1 MCPRISVI
9 MKITLRDS
17 DPVVLVNSFCS
28 CVAGSVVC
36 NHLVALLYQTAHYSE
51 CGMSVVPPGLSCTE
65 TEQKWHKPRTMGV
78 KPGPVDAMVVV
89 KPKLGATSSSGIR
102 SALYKGYSGELPDP
116 ATLYPNTAYADFNP
130 DSLPLICTLDISPD
144 KPLVDSIFGKVQAG
158 SILSYQH
165 PPPASDGVIAHE
177 DALPFPKVP
186 QEDYQLKPT
195 DCTYVPTNQEQ
206 LHLKSLS
213 VTLLQSNKIE
223 EATRCQSAAPVWH
236 SLRKERVTASTFREI
251 SHVRGPSA
259 AENLAERIIRG
270 TRQTALMK
278 RGLDL
283 ETKALRDYATL
294 KNLNLRKCGLVIHP
308 DAPWLG
314 ASPDGLVYDPLE
326 RPSFGL
332 VEMKCPNA
340 LSYIDCKY
348 LRAEHGTHKLKES
361 HSYYWQ
367 VQGQL
372 LITGMEW
379 CDFVICA
386 HDDMFVQRIYR
397 DATVLNTLRERCDF
411 FFFYTYLPKY
421 LSMHQ

>member
-1 MCPRISVI
+1 M
-9 MKITLRDS
+9 
-17 DPVVLVNSFCS
+17 
-28 CVAGSVVC
+28 
-36 NHLVALLYQTAHYSE
+36 
-51 CGMSVVPPGLSCTE
+51 
-65 TEQKWHKPRTMGV
+65 
-78 KPGPVDAMVVV
+78 
-89 KPKLGATSSSGIR
+89 
-102 SALYKGYSGELPDP
+102 PDP
-116 ATLYPNTAYADFNP
+116 ATLNPEAAYTDFDP
-130 DSLPLICTLDISPD
+130 SSLPLICTMNISPD

-165 PPPASDGVIAHE
+165 PPLTSDGVIIHD
-177 DALPFPKVP
+177 DAPPFPKMP
-186 QEDYQLKPT
+186 LEGYNLEPT

-213 VTLLQSNKIE
+213 VTKMQSHEIE
-223 EATRCQSAAPVWH
+223 ESTRRQSAAPEWH
-236 SLRKERVTASTFREI
+236 LLRKERVTASTFREV
-251 SHVRGPSA
+251 SHVRGPTA
-259 AENLAERIIRG
+259 ADNLAERIIRG

-283 ETKALRDYATL
+283 EMEALKDYASL
-294 KNLNLRKCGLVIHP
+294 KNLNFRKCGLVIHP

-340 LSYIDCKY
+340 QSYIDCSY
-348 LRAEHGTHKLKES
+348 LTVNCGTHKLRES
-361 HSYYWQ
+361 HPYYWQ

-379 CDFVICA
+379 CDFAVCA
-386 HDDMFVQRIYR
+386 YNDLFVQRIYR
-397 DATVLNTLRERCDF
+397 DTPVLNTLRQRCDF

-421 LSMHQ
+421 LSMCS